1 MNNKSIVYGKQVGTI
16 RKLKDFSSSHHLPNE
31 FNDTTNAF
39 VQKAGKTDIEDLASE
54 ILDIQRKLF
63 NLKRIDYSMDSQFGR
78 VVVETPQVH
87 FSVSIALNP
96 EALKQ
101 YIITVEVTALKTDSQ
116 EEQSLLLDSLSPYCS
131 ILSIEAENPISVE
144 ETIDAI
150 EAVDALRPILEY
162 PSDASCC
169 TLRFESLNLT
179 IEIDSQNWVL
189 EPIIPMGLSDFIKKA
204 EEALS
209 KLNDSNATFV
219 AFSLFA

>member
-16 RKLKDFSSSHHLPNE
+16 RNLKDFSSSHHLPNE

-39 VQKAGKTDIEDLASE
+39 VQKAGKIDIENLASE

-204 EEALS
+204 EEALI
-209 KLNDSNATFV
+209 KLNDSNATF

>member
-39 VQKAGKTDIEDLASE
+39 VQKAGKTDIENLASE

-63 NLKRIDYSMDSQFGR
+63 KLKRIDYSMDSQFGR

-131 ILSIEAENPISVE
+131 ILSIESENPISVE
-144 ETIDAI
+144 ATIDAI

-162 PSDASCC
+162 PSDASRC

-209 KLNDSNATFV
+209 KLKGSNAPF

>member
-1 MNNKSIVYGKQVGTI
+1 MNNRSTIYGKQVGTI
-16 RKLKDFSSSHHLPNE
+16 RKLKDFLSAHHLPGE

-63 NLKRIDYSMDSQFGR
+63 NLKRIDYVMDSQFGR
-78 VVVETPQVH
+78 VIVETPQVH

-101 YIITVEVTALKTDSQ
+101 YIITVEVTDFKAGTP
-116 EEQSLLLDSLSPYCS
+116 EEQTLLLDSLSPYCS
-131 ILSIEAENPISVE
+131 ILSIEAENPIPVE

-150 EAVDALRPILEY
+150 EAVEALRPILEY
-162 PSDASCC
+162 PSDASRC
-169 TLRFESLNLT
+169 TLKFDSLNLVME
-179 IEIDSQNWVL
+179 IESQNLVL
-189 EPIIPMGLSDFIKKA
+189 EPIIPMGLSDFMTKA
-204 EEALS
+204 QEALDELS
-209 KLNDSNATFV
+209 DSNTPF

>member
-1 MNNKSIVYGKQVGTI
+1 MYGKQVGTI

-39 VQKAGKTDIEDLASE
+39 VQKAGKTDIENLASE
-54 ILDIQRKLF
+54 ILDAQRKLF

-78 VVVETPQVH
+78 VIVETPQVH

-101 YIITVEVTALKTDSQ
+101 YIITVEVTELKARST
-116 EEQSLLLDSLSPYCS
+116 EEQNLIFDSLSPYCS
-131 ILSIEAENPISVE
+131 ILSIEAESPIPVE

-162 PSDASCC
+162 PSDASRC
-169 TLRFESLNLT
+169 TLRFDSLNLT
-179 IEIDSQNWVL
+179 LEIDSQSLVL
-189 EPIIPMGLSDFIKKA
+189 EPIIPMGLSDFMNKA
-204 EEALS
+204 QQALDE
-209 KLNDSNATFV
+209 LNDSNTPFTFG
-219 AFSLFA
+219 FFA

>member
-39 VQKAGKTDIEDLASE
+39 VQKAGKTDIEKLASE

-116 EEQSLLLDSLSPYCS
+116 EDQSLLWIAYRHTVAS
-131 ILSIEAENPISVE
+131 
-144 ETIDAI
+144 
-150 EAVDALRPILEY
+150 Y
-162 PSDASCC
+162 PS
-169 TLRFESLNLT
+169 
-179 IEIDSQNWVL
+179 
-189 EPIIPMGLSDFIKKA
+189 
-204 EEALS
+204 
-209 KLNDSNATFV
+209 KLKIQF
-219 AFSLFA
+219 LLKQPLMP

>member
-39 VQKAGKTDIEDLASE
+39 VQKAGKTDIENLACE

-101 YIITVEVTALKTDSQ
+101 YIITVEVTALKTDTQ

-131 ILSIEAENPISVE
+131 ILSIESENPISVE
-144 ETIDAI
+144 ATIDAI

-209 KLNDSNATFV
+209 KLKGSNAPF

>member
-39 VQKAGKTDIEDLASE
+39 VQKAGKTDIENLASE

-63 NLKRIDYSMDSQFGR
+63 NLKRIDYSMDFQFGR

-101 YIITVEVTALKTDSQ
+101 YIITVEVTAIKTDSQ
-116 EEQSLLLDSLSPYCS
+116 EAKSLLLDSLSPYCS
-131 ILSIEAENPISVE
+131 ILSIEAENPISVDA
-144 ETIDAI
+144 TIDAI

-209 KLNDSNATFV
+209 KLNDSNAPF

>member
-1 MNNKSIVYGKQVGTI
+1 MNNKSTIYGKQVGTI
-16 RKLKDFSSSHHLPNE
+16 RKLKDFLSAHHLPGE

-63 NLKRIDYSMDSQFGR
+63 NLKRIDYVMDSQFGR
-78 VVVETPQVH
+78 VIVETPQVH

-101 YIITVEVTALKTDSQ
+101 YIITVEVTEFKAGTP
-116 EEQSLLLDSLSPYCS
+116 EEQTLLLDSLSPYCS
-131 ILSIEAENPISVE
+131 ILSIEAENPIPVE

-150 EAVDALRPILEY
+150 EAVEALRPILEY
-162 PSDASCC
+162 PSDASRC
-169 TLRFESLNLT
+169 TLKFDSLNLVME
-179 IEIDSQNWVL
+179 IESQNLVL
-189 EPIIPMGLSDFIKKA
+189 EPIIPMGLSDFMTKA
-204 EEALS
+204 QEALDELS
-209 KLNDSNATFV
+209 DSNTPF

>member
-1 MNNKSIVYGKQVGTI
+1 MPG
-16 RKLKDFSSSHHLPNE
+16 E

-63 NLKRIDYSMDSQFGR
+63 NLKRIDYVMDSQFGR

-101 YIITVEVTALKTDSQ
+101 YIITVEVTEFKAGTA
-116 EEQSLLLDSLSPYCS
+116 EEQTLLLDSLSPYCS
-131 ILSIEAENPISVE
+131 ILSIEAENPIPVE

-150 EAVDALRPILEY
+150 EAVEALRPILEY
-162 PSDASCC
+162 PSDASRC
-169 TLRFESLNLT
+169 TLKFDSLNLVME
-179 IEIDSQNWVL
+179 IESQNLVL
-189 EPIIPMGLSDFIKKA
+189 EPIIPMGLSDFMTKA
-204 EEALS
+204 QEALDELS
-209 KLNDSNATFV
+209 DSNTPF

>member
-1 MNNKSIVYGKQVGTI
+1 M
-16 RKLKDFSSSHHLPNE
+16 PNE

-39 VQKAGKTDIEDLASE
+39 VQKAGKTDIENLASE

-78 VVVETPQVH
+78 VVVETPSSS

-131 ILSIEAENPISVE
+131 VLSIEAENPISVE

-169 TLRFESLNLT
+169 TKRFESLNLT
-179 IEIDSQNWVL
+179 IRNR
-189 EPIIPMGLSDFIKKA
+189 
-204 EEALS
+204 
-209 KLNDSNATFV
+209 
-219 AFSLFA
+219 

>member
-39 VQKAGKTDIEDLASE
+39 VQKAGKTDIENLASE

-96 EALKQ
+96 DALKQ
-101 YIITVEVTALKTDSQ
+101 YIITVKVTALKTNSK

-131 ILSIEAENPISVE
+131 VLSIKSENPISVE

-150 EAVDALRPILEY
+150 EAVDTLRPILEY

-169 TLRFESLNLT
+169 TLRFESLNLA
-179 IEIDSQNWVL
+179 IEIDSQNWIL
-189 EPIIPMGLSDFIKKA
+189 EPIIPMGLSDFIKNA

-209 KLNDSNATFV
+209 KLNDSNTPF
-219 AFSLFA
+219 AFSLFV

>member
-39 VQKAGKTDIEDLASE
+39 VQKAGKTDIENLASE

-131 ILSIEAENPISVE
+131 ILSIESENPISVE
-144 ETIDAI
+144 ATIDAI

-162 PSDASCC
+162 PSDASRC

-179 IEIDSQNWVL
+179 IEIDGQNWVL

-204 EEALS
+204 EEALC
-209 KLNDSNATFV
+209 KLKDSNAPF

>member
-39 VQKAGKTDIEDLASE
+39 VEKAGKTDIENLASE

-101 YIITVEVTALKTDSQ
+101 YIITVEVTAIKTDSQ
-116 EEQSLLLDSLSPYCS
+116 EAKSLLLDSLSPYCS
-131 ILSIEAENPISVE
+131 ILSIEAENPISVDA
-144 ETIDAI
+144 TIDAI

-204 EEALS
+204 EEALI
-209 KLNDSNATFV
+209 KLNDSNATF

>member
-1 MNNKSIVYGKQVGTI
+1 MPG
-16 RKLKDFSSSHHLPNE
+16 E

-63 NLKRIDYSMDSQFGR
+63 NLKRIDYVMDSQFGR

-101 YIITVEVTALKTDSQ
+101 YIITVEVTEFKAGTP
-116 EEQSLLLDSLSPYCS
+116 EEQTLLLDSLSPYCS
-131 ILSIEAENPISVE
+131 ILSIEAENPIPVE

-150 EAVDALRPILEY
+150 EAVEALRPILEY
-162 PSDASCC
+162 PSDASRC
-169 TLRFESLNLT
+169 TLKFDSLNLVME
-179 IEIDSQNWVL
+179 IESQNLVL
-189 EPIIPMGLSDFIKKA
+189 EPIIPMGLSDFMTKA
-204 EEALS
+204 QEALDELS
-209 KLNDSNATFV
+209 DSNTPF

>member
-16 RKLKDFSSSHHLPNE
+16 RKLKDFSSTHRLPNE
-31 FNDTTNAF
+31 FNDSTNAF
-39 VQKAGKTDIEDLASE
+39 VQKAGKKDIENLASE

-63 NLKRIDYSMDSQFGR
+63 NLKRIDYSIDSQFGR
-78 VVVETPQVH
+78 VIVETPQVH
-87 FSVSIALNP
+87 FTVWIALNP

-101 YIITVEVTALKTDSQ
+101 YIITVEVTALKADSQ

-179 IEIDSQNWVL
+179 IEIDSKNWVL
-189 EPIIPMGLSDFIKKA
+189 EPIIPMGLYDFMGKA

-209 KLNDSNATFV
+209 KLKDSNAPFT
-219 AFSLFA
+219 FSLFA

>member
-1 MNNKSIVYGKQVGTI
+1 MNNRSTIYGKQVGTI
-16 RKLKDFSSSHHLPNE
+16 RKLKDFSSAHHLPGE

-63 NLKRIDYSMDSQFGR
+63 NLKRIEYVMDSQFGR

-101 YIITVEVTALKTDSQ
+101 YIITVEVTEFKAGTP
-116 EEQSLLLDSLSPYCS
+116 EEQTLLLDSLSPYCS
-131 ILSIEAENPISVE
+131 ILSIEAENPIPVE

-150 EAVDALRPILEY
+150 EAVEALRPILEY
-162 PSDASCC
+162 PSDASRC
-169 TLRFESLNLT
+169 TLKFDSLNLVM
-179 IEIDSQNWVL
+179 EIDSQNLVL
-189 EPIIPMGLSDFIKKA
+189 EPIIPMGLSDFMTKA
-204 EEALS
+204 QEALDELS
-209 KLNDSNATFV
+209 DSNTPF

>member
-1 MNNKSIVYGKQVGTI
+1 VNNKSIVYGKQVGTI

-39 VQKAGKTDIEDLASE
+39 VQKAGKIDIENLASE

>member
-39 VQKAGKTDIEDLASE
+39 VQKSGRTDIEDLASE

-78 VVVETPQVH
+78 VVVETPQVY

-101 YIITVEVTALKTDSQ
+101 YIITVEVSALKTDSQ
-116 EEQSLLLDSLSPYCS
+116 EAQSLLFDSLSPYCS

-144 ETIDAI
+144 ATIDAI

-209 KLNDSNATFV
+209 KLNYSNAPF